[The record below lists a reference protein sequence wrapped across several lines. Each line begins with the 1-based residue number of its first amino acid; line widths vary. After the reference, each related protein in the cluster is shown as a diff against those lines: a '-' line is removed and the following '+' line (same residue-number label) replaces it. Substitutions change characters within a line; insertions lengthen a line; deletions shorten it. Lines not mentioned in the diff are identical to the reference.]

1 MFNVYRQV
9 DESWR
14 KRSPRQFRGSWLF
27 TFFPCDSRE
36 TKWSAINLDRFSSWL
51 RGDTGHGVVDTS
63 NVQLARTLIYLLV
76 QVRCYFT
83 FPKLKILPTCL
94 EDFARNQNYNFL
106 NGNIGRI
113 FNEETVLA
121 QPWYS
126 DRYSRTNIQRI
137 NYLLFRKR
145 KISGSCC
152 LFVIEQVR

>member
-27 TFFPCDSRE
+27 TFFSCDSRE

-51 RGDTGHGVVDTS
+51 WSDTGHGVVDTS
-63 NVQLARTLIYLLV
+63 NVQLARTLIYLFV
-76 QVRCYFT
+76 QVLCYFT

-94 EDFARNQNYNFL
+94 EDLARNQNYNFL
-106 NGNIGRI
+106 NRNIGCF
-113 FNEETVLA
+113 FNEEIVLA

-126 DRYSRTNIQRI
+126 DYSRTDVQRI

-145 KISGSCC
+145 KINGSCC
-152 LFVIEQVR
+152 WFVIE

>member
-1 MFNVYRQV
+1 MGLWNRMNNVQCIPSSRRKLTKAKPPAV
-9 DESWR
+9 SWKLAIHVLLLWQPGNKVER
-14 KRSPRQFRGSWLF
+14 DKSRSI
-27 TFFPCDSRE
+27 FFV
-36 TKWSAINLDRFSSWL
+36 T
-51 RGDTGHGVVDTS
+51 TGHGVVDTS

-106 NGNIGRI
+106 NGNIGCM

-126 DRYSRTNIQRI
+126 DRYSR
-137 NYLLFRKR
+137 YLLFRKK

-152 LFVIEQVR
+152 WFVIE